1 MSFRRGPDG
10 KPIEIESS
18 FVKNDNKPTQSG
30 PDGGTKPPQGQ
41 FGGQASKPKEGATQ
55 PPNVDLFNHMKSS
68 GPAMRPGGVAV
79 PPEPPTRPPNMPG
92 EDNAAGNSPENAIPP
107 GGQQAASRPV
117 VEEPKTSINF
127 GGASAGASVGGNAS
141 QASAES
147 FVCGWLV
154 VVDGPG
160 KGKSVVVGP
169 GQSAISRSPTERITL
184 NFGDTSI
191 TSKQQ
196 LLVIYDDENREFI
209 VAPGNGSSLNR
220 VNGQIVAG
228 QTVLQT
234 GSLLK
239 VGATTLRFVA
249 FCDQNFNWE

>member
-10 KPIEIESS
+10 KPVEIESS
-18 FVKNDNKPTQSG
+18 FVKSDDRPTQST
-30 PDGGTKPPQGQ
+30 PDEGTKPPQGM
-41 FGGQASKPKEGATQ
+41 FGGSQANKPKEGATQ

-68 GPAMRPGGVAV
+68 GSSMRPGGVAV
-79 PPEPPTRPPNMPG
+79 SPEPPTRPANMPG
-92 EDNAAGNSPENAIPP
+92 ASDAASTPENTPP
-107 GGQQAASRPV
+107 PSNHQATPKPV

-127 GGASAGASVGGNAS
+127 GGAGASSSAGASAS
-141 QASAES
+141 NASAES

-160 KGKSVVVGP
+160 KGKSVVIGP

-228 QTVLQT
+228 QTVLQS
-234 GSLLK
+234 GDQLK